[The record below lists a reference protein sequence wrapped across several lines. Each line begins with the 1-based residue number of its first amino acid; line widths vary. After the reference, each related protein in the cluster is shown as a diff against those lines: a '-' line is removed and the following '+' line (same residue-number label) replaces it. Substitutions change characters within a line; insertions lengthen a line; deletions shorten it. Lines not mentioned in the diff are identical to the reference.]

1 MCKNKIIGII
11 CEQKLMEESSMRK
24 RMSALVIVWI
34 LIVSIPLVSYASPR
48 LNMSI
53 FESAEDITI
62 KYDDMTN
69 ATTISSTSLLKG
81 EGDIRLD
88 YNYDYVSIY
97 PRIIAIT
104 AADEYTWNIDYFAKN
119 WMFID
124 EISIKVGEHIYTF
137 TDFTTSRKV
146 YSDGTIQEHL
156 ALGITNDST
165 SFMQDLI
172 EHRNEKI
179 KVRLS
184 SDSDRVDFFLPDKV
198 KDGIINV
205 YNLYSMA
212 GGMNSENMKL
222 ITAIEDTK
230 VTVRS
235 N

>member
-1 MCKNKIIGII
+1 MK
-11 CEQKLMEESSMRK
+11 K
-24 RMSALVIVWI
+24 RISALAIVWI
-34 LIVSIPLVSYASPR
+34 LIVSISLASYASPR
-48 LNMSI
+48 LNMNV
-53 FESAEDITI
+53 FENAEDITV
-62 KYDDMTN
+62 KYDDMSK

-88 YNYDYVSIY
+88 YDYDYVSIY

-104 AADEYTWNIDYFAKN
+104 SADEYTWNIDYFAKN
-119 WMFID
+119 WMFI
-124 EISIKVGEHIYTF
+124 EKVSIKVGEHVYTF

-156 ALGITNDST
+156 AFAITNDST

-184 SDSDRVDFFLPDKV
+184 SDSERVDFFLPDNV
-198 KDGIINV
+198 KDGMINV

-212 GGMNSENMKL
+212 GGMNYENMKL
-222 ITAIEDTK
+222 ITAVEDTK
-230 VTVRS
+230 VTMRF